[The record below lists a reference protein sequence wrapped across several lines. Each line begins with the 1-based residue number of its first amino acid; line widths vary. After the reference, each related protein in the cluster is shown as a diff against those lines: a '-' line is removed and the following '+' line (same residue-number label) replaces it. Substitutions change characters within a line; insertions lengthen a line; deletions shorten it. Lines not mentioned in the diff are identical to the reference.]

1 MGILGLFAL
10 GACNNKNTQGHEG
23 HGHNTVTHNNDEHD
37 HEAEGHDHEAE
48 GHTHGTEGECNG
60 DHKHDA
66 ADNHQGT
73 AAGHDETAEA
83 AHSDEIILPKAKADA
98 AGVKVSIVEPAP
110 FQQVIKTSGQVLA
123 AQGDESVAVATV
135 AGVVSF
141 RGKVTEGMSV
151 GSGTPLV
158 TISSHNIADGDPG
171 ATCPHRLRSVEERI
185 RTDESACQKQNR
197 IQTRILHRQ
206 SRITRMPASAMR
218 RSQRTIRQ
226 SDRTLPLLSPAT

>member
-110 FQQVIKTSGQVLA
+110 FNK
-123 AQGDESVAVATV
+123 
-135 AGVVSF
+135 
-141 RGKVTEGMSV
+141 
-151 GSGTPLV
+151 
-158 TISSHNIADGDPG
+158 
-171 ATCPHRLRSVEERI
+171 
-185 RTDESACQKQNR
+185 
-197 IQTRILHRQ
+197 
-206 SRITRMPASAMR
+206 
-218 RSQRTIRQ
+218 
-226 SDRTLPLLSPAT
+226 